1 VGEEEKDSVQ
11 EPEIPEEGLPL
22 ELDEEQIPGL
32 IPAEKTLPETLVII
46 PQLQRPVYP
55 GLMFPLLVPPGR
67 LVGSISY
74 AAENNHQAIGL
85 LSLQKDDPP
94 KELREIDFYRV
105 GTSARMLKVAPGP
118 DGGMNVLINTYQ
130 RFRIEK
136 FLRLKPHILVKVQ
149 YLKEEYDKQDKE
161 LKALSIAIMGQ
172 IKLLSRD
179 NPLFGEELRA
189 LIGRVNTDDP
199 ARLADLAISLT
210 NASKEELQKGLET
223 LDVRWRMEL
232 ALTLLIKD
240 VELVQLQQKIHRQI
254 EEKITKQQRDFFL
267 REQLKAIKQELGLE
281 QDQKQAEISR
291 FQDLVKKTKFSEEGK
306 KRAEEELDKLS
317 LTDMSSPEFNV
328 SRNYLDWLVSL
339 PWGKFS
345 KEILDI
351 KKARKILDEDHYG
364 LDDVKQ
370 RIVEFIAVRKQK
382 KNTKGSILCFVGPP
396 GVGKTSIGRSVARAL
411 NRKFYRFSLGGM
423 RDEAEIKGHR
433 RTYIGAM
440 PGKLIHAMKAAGT
453 ANPVIMLD
461 EIDKVGA
468 SYQGDPSSAL
478 LEVLDPEQNYNFQD
492 YYLDVHFDLSNVLFI
507 ATANV
512 LDTIPLPLLDRMEV
526 LRLSGYTT
534 QEKVEIA
541 QRHLVPKQMKE
552 HGLLKKDLT
561 ITKEALR
568 EIINGYAR
576 EAGVRNLEKEIA
588 HIYRKMITEKAEGKK
603 PPKKI
608 VPKTLVRYLGRV
620 RFEKELIEKKLPPG
634 VVMGMAWT
642 MLGGAIMYIESITAS
657 TGKDGFKQTGQLG
670 NVMVESSTIAYSYVQ
685 SKAKKY
691 GIKGDFFKK
700 NFIHLHV
707 PAGATPKDGP
717 SAGAAMATSLLSLA
731 LGKSVDPFTAMT
743 GELTLTGRILPVG
756 GIREK
761 VLAAKRAGAKRILL
775 PKENEKDHSEL
786 ADYIKKGL
794 TFKLV
799 DHMNQV
805 KKLLFEDG
813 KSVRSKKSK

>member
-1 VGEEEKDSVQ
+1 VTAYDIIGGNSFHIPIRDPLTGDSSVGEEEKDSVQ

-55 GLMFPLLVPPGR
+55 GLMFPLLVPSGR

-281 QDQKQAEISR
+281 QDQKQAEIGR

-382 KNTKGSILCFVGPP
+382 KNTKGSILCQPGDHVGRDRQGGGQLSGGSLFGVVGGAGP
-396 GVGKTSIGRSVARAL
+396 GTELQLPGLLPGRSFRSFQRSVYRH
-411 NRKFYRFSLGGM
+411 RKRPRHHSLTPIGSDGGPSPV
-423 RDEAEIKGHR
+423 RIHH
-433 RTYIGAM
+433 
-440 PGKLIHAMKAAGT
+440 PGKSGDRT
-453 ANPVIMLD
+453 ETPGSQTD
-461 EIDKVGA
+461 ERTRTPQER
-468 SYQGDPSSAL
+468 S
-478 LEVLDPEQNYNFQD
+478 D
-492 YYLDVHFDLSNVLFI
+492 YH
-507 ATANV
+507 
-512 LDTIPLPLLDRMEV
+512 
-526 LRLSGYTT
+526 
-534 QEKVEIA
+534 
-541 QRHLVPKQMKE
+541 
-552 HGLLKKDLT
+552 
-561 ITKEALR
+561 
-568 EIINGYAR
+568 
-576 EAGVRNLEKEIA
+576 
-588 HIYRKMITEKAEGKK
+588 
-603 PPKKI
+603 
-608 VPKTLVRYLGRV
+608 
-620 RFEKELIEKKLPPG
+620 
-634 VVMGMAWT
+634 
-642 MLGGAIMYIESITAS
+642 
-657 TGKDGFKQTGQLG
+657 
-670 NVMVESSTIAYSYVQ
+670 
-685 SKAKKY
+685 
-691 GIKGDFFKK
+691 
-700 NFIHLHV
+700 
-707 PAGATPKDGP
+707 
-717 SAGAAMATSLLSLA
+717 
-731 LGKSVDPFTAMT
+731 
-743 GELTLTGRILPVG
+743 
-756 GIREK
+756 
-761 VLAAKRAGAKRILL
+761 
-775 PKENEKDHSEL
+775 
-786 ADYIKKGL
+786 
-794 TFKLV
+794 
-799 DHMNQV
+799 
-805 KKLLFEDG
+805 
-813 KSVRSKKSK
+813 